1 MNPSHK
7 PFAATAA
14 LLMAMAVMLGAIGA
28 HALEGKLSP
37 AQLESFNTGVR
48 YHAWHALGLLL
59 IQLLPEGL
67 ASAKSRLWSSRL
79 MLTGIAC
86 FSFSI
91 YLLNLRS
98 LLGLDFLAPILG
110 PITPIG
116 GLLLISAW
124 LTLAIGILR
133 R

>member
-37 AQLESFNTGVR
+37 AQLDSFNTGVR

-116 GLLLISAW
+116 GLLLISSW